1 VKLALQVVGSF
12 GNDEAHAAGGV
23 GHVAGVPGDEVDVQ
37 VGHRL
42 SRRLAV
48 VDADVVPGQVV
59 QVVDAQAHAVD
70 QVEEGGAFGGRGV
83 GEGRDV
89 PPGHDEG
96 VARGDGVLVPQGEDE
111 LLLLDELGRVGG
123 GEGAQG
129 CRGHGGLLG

>member
-1 VKLALQVVGSF
+1 MGF
-12 GNDEAHAAGGV
+12 GVWAPPPAI
-23 GHVAGVPGDEVDVQ
+23 
-37 VGHRL
+37 
-42 SRRLAV
+42 
-48 VDADVVPGQVV
+48 PGQADTLRQLRV
-59 QVVDAQAHAVD
+59 
-70 QVEEGGAFGGRGV
+70 GGAFGGRGV

-123 GEGAQG
+123 AEGAQG